1 MPIDKILEE
10 EIGEEKE
17 IDGEFWTNK
26 INREGMARDVGYN
39 QALTD
44 LKSRI
49 PQIKE
54 RIENKIMLKIEEDLS
69 NGKFYSICSNE
80 TTFKNYI
87 INTLK
92 GGKD

>member
-10 EIGEEKE
+10 WIGEEKGKE
-17 IDGEFWTNK
+17 KTIFKRPKEELDRIE
-26 INREGMARDVGYN
+26 GYN
-39 QALTD
+39 ILLQD

-54 RIENKIMLKIEEDLS
+54 RIIKMIENEKEELQHLSMLMGDDIGFEKTIDH
-69 NGKFYSICSNE
+69 
-80 TTFKNYI
+80 I

-92 GGKD
+92 GGKEK

>member
-10 EIGEEKE
+10 EMGKNDGGYKYEDDFY
-17 IDGEFWTNK
+17 IDGYEK
-26 INREGMARDVGYN
+26 AV
-39 QALTD
+39 AD

-54 RIENKIMLKIEEDLS
+54 RIIEIVKVNAKQFMDEVDYEN
-69 NGKFYSICSNE
+69 F
-80 TTFKNYI
+80 

-92 GGKD
+92 GGKE

>member
-10 EIGEEKE
+10 EINKSKIAVENDIPDEEYANE
-17 IDGEFWTNK
+17 
-26 INREGMARDVGYN
+26 AYN

-54 RIENKIMLKIEEDLS
+54 RIIKMIEGEKEELKHQSMLIGDDVGYEKAVEQ
-69 NGKFYSICSNE
+69 
-80 TTFKNYI
+80 I

-92 GGKD
+92 GGKDK